1 MNDERGLRD
10 ALESLVPDP
19 PSTREWGA
27 ESRGLARRT
36 RIRRVEVV
44 VASVVVAALAVPVVR
59 SLATDPAPPVVTGTV
74 HGTGQSACRQL
85 DHRDRLGRSV
95 DTRVVDGKTAA
106 AWLRATDHADTASQ
120 VAEIRTVTVCVMD
133 RNLHWT
139 VAVARPGRPAVVAH
153 QGDYPSVVDVMTKL
167 DSRARGGETTTAAPF
182 RCPTPGSA
190 PARNVA
196 NYLPSGATGAL
207 LCYDTPYLYSPR
219 KILDA
224 TELDALL
231 LAVDRAPIRYVAPN
245 VTCSGNGMPTYALVL
260 RYPSGT
266 RTVSMEECR
275 GLALGPYTRNAPTDL
290 DRQFE
295 RSLLSRGTVAQNPPT
310 CPLPDANPP
319 LGTGDL
325 RHVVAARYCPPGS
338 SGHALTPAQL
348 SRLQR
353 WGSSLE
359 PASTQPE
366 GSCSPPAAGW
376 PHLALTDAW
385 GNTFRVTIECR
396 GRRYLATRMPD
407 GSDQVTYPLGDQQI
421 VEGLL
426 RQLAAG

>member
-1 MNDERGLRD
+1 M
-10 ALESLVPDP
+10 PDP

-74 HGTGQSACRQL
+74 HGTGPSACRQL

-153 QGDYPSVVDVMTKL
+153 QGDYPSVVDVMSEAGL
-167 DSRARGGETTTAAPF
+167 PCEGRRDNDRSAVPMPDARQRT
-182 RCPTPGSA
+182 GSE
-190 PARNVA
+190 RRE
-196 NYLPSGATGAL
+196 LPSVRRHGGTAL
-207 LCYDTPYLYSPR
+207 LRHALLYSPR

-348 SRLQR
+348 RGCSGGAAASSR
-353 WGSSLE
+353 
-359 PASTQPE
+359 PAP
-366 GSCSPPAAGW
+366 SPKGAAHRRRPA
-376 PHLALTDAW
+376 
-385 GNTFRVTIECR
+385 
-396 GRRYLATRMPD
+396 GRTSPSPTPGATPS
-407 GSDQVTYPLGDQQI
+407 G
-421 VEGLL
+421 
-426 RQLAAG
+426 